1 MATPSNLWGGGPA
14 EQPHCLLGQD
24 RALGRRRARRMSRR
38 FARVGVG
45 IPATRLQQISV
56 GAPTVSN
63 EMTDV
68 RFALVATETQRQ
80 ERFARRKRGKRRGIQ
95 CLVVAALILAGLN
108 LLICTAYVLMSV
120 LLHESPL

>member
-1 MATPSNLWGGGPA
+1 M
-14 EQPHCLLGQD
+14 
-24 RALGRRRARRMSRR
+24 
-38 FARVGVG
+38 
-45 IPATRLQQISV
+45 